1 MKMAY
6 ASSNTVSGFSF
17 SALVHTAAEAFK
29 TARARRAVYNRTYD
43 ELSVLSDRDLNDI
56 GIARSQI
63 RDIALQEAAQVR

>member
-1 MKMAY
+1 MSCATTKAQ
-6 ASSNTVSGFSF
+6 
-17 SALVHTAAEAFK
+17 
-29 TARARRAVYNRTYD
+29 RTYD